1 MINDLKDKFDRA
13 GGMETLAQ
21 FTRAHVL
28 GYAALQTLL
37 QGTSQKSLEIVR
49 LSVSNRVQKKLRKKY
64 SAYIQEYLKRER
76 EKQAARAGQAAQGPQ
91 ATGAG
96 KAAQG
101 PQVTGAGQAPAA
113 AQPAKKPEAA
123 QAPATAQKLEAGLAP
138 GAEQKLETPQA
149 PAASQPAHKPGK
161 IWMFWSS
168 GEESAPPIARKCIAS
183 IRENLPDREVVVLS
197 EKTYRD
203 YVTFPSFIQEKIDR
217 GEMMKAHMADLLRLE
232 LLIRYGGTWI
242 DATVFCPG
250 GKIPA
255 YMLDSDLFLFQDLK
269 PGFDG
274 HCQRISNWMITARAG
289 NPVLKLTRALLYEY
303 WREHRKCEDY
313 FIFHHFFEMAID
325 AYPEEWGRVIPFSNA
340 APHILLLRL
349 FEPYDDAVWGAVRE
363 MTPFHKLSYKFDEA
377 KTQIPGTYYQEL
389 FGDEAG
395 RTANSGTGSSE
406 AGGAGSL

>member
-64 SAYIQEYLKRER
+64 SSYIQEYLKRER
-76 EKQAARAGQAAQGPQ
+76 EKQAARAG
-91 ATGAG
+91 
-96 KAAQG
+96 KALKEE
-101 PQVTGAGQAPAA
+101 
-113 AQPAKKPEAA
+113 QP
-123 QAPATAQKLEAGLAP
+123 GR
-138 GAEQKLETPQA
+138 
-149 PAASQPAHKPGK
+149 

-183 IRENLPDREVVVLS
+183 IRENLPDREVIVLS
-197 EKTYRD
+197 EENYRD
-203 YVTFPSFIQEKIDR
+203 YVTFPPFIQEKIDR

-303 WREHRKCEDY
+303 WREHKKCEDY

-395 RTANSGTGSSE
+395 RTVNSGAGSSE
-406 AGGAGSL
+406 AGGAESL

>member
-1 MINDLKDKFDRA
+1 MIQLKVTVTRKRFRIRHSREKSMINDLKDKFERA

-49 LSVSNRVQKKLRKKY
+49 LSVSNRVQKKLRRKY

-76 EKQAARAGQAAQGPQ
+76 EKAASREGRAPE
-91 ATGAG
+91 
-96 KAAQG
+96 
-101 PQVTGAGQAPAA
+101 A
-113 AQPAKKPEAA
+113 AQPAQTSGAA
-123 QAPATAQKLEAGLAP
+123 QAARKSS
-138 GAEQKLETPQA
+138 
-149 PAASQPAHKPGK
+149 AAQPAQASEATQAARTSGEERENRPGR

-168 GEESAPPIARKCIAS
+168 GEENAPAIVRKCIAS
-183 IRENLPDREVVVLS
+183 VRENLPGREIVVLS

-203 YVTFPSFIQEKIDR
+203 YVRFPSFIQDRIDR

-250 GKIPA
+250 GKIPS

-274 HCQRISNWMITARAG
+274 HCQRISNWMITARPG

-325 AYPEEWGRVIPFSNA
+325 AYPELWEKVIPFSNA

-349 FEPYDDAVWGAVRE
+349 FEPYDDAVWEAVRE
-363 MTPFHKLSYKFDEA
+363 MTPFHKLSYKFDEV
-377 KTQIPGTYYQEL
+377 KTQLPGTYYQKL
-389 FGDEAG
+389 FE
-395 RTANSGTGSSE
+395 S
-406 AGGAGSL
+406 

>member
-76 EKQAARAGQAAQGPQ
+76 EKQAARAGKAPEAMQGAQATEAGQKPEATQGAQATEAAQ
-91 ATGAG
+91 
-96 KAAQG
+96 
-101 PQVTGAGQAPAA
+101 
-113 AQPAKKPEAA
+113 KPEAA
-123 QAPATAQKLEAGLAP
+123 QQ
-138 GAEQKLETPQA
+138 
-149 PAASQPAHKPGK
+149 HKPGR

-183 IRENLPDREVVVLS
+183 IRENLPDREVIVLS
-197 EKTYRD
+197 EENYRD
-203 YVTFPSFIQEKIDR
+203 YVTFPPFIQEKIDR

-303 WREHRKCEDY
+303 WREHKKCEDY

-349 FEPYDDAVWGAVRE
+349 FEPYDEAVWEAVSE

-377 KTQIPGTYYQEL
+377 KTEIPGTYYQKL
-389 FGDEAG
+389 L
-395 RTANSGTGSSE
+395 GSE
-406 AGGAGSL
+406 GEESLQDGV

>member
-1 MINDLKDKFDRA
+1 
-13 GGMETLAQ
+13 METLAQ

-76 EKQAARAGQAAQGPQ
+76 EKQSARAGKAAQGPQ

-96 KAAQG
+96 K
-101 PQVTGAGQAPAA
+101 APAA

-123 QAPATAQKLEAGLAP
+123 QAPATAQKLEAGQAAQGP
-138 GAEQKLETPQA
+138 QATGAGQA

-325 AYPEEWGRVIPFSNA
+325 AYPEEWARVIPFSNA

-395 RTANSGTGSSE
+395 RTANSGAGSSE
-406 AGGAGSL
+406 AGGAESL

>member
-13 GGMETLAQ
+13 GGIETLAQ
-21 FTRAHVL
+21 FSRAHVL

-49 LSVSNRVQKKLRKKY
+49 LSVSNRVQKKLRRKY

-76 EKQAARAGQAAQGPQ
+76 EKQAAN
-91 ATGAG
+91 AG
-96 KAAQG
+96 KAAQ
-101 PQVTGAGQAPAA
+101 PAR
-113 AQPAKKPEAA
+113 
-123 QAPATAQKLEAGLAP
+123 
-138 GAEQKLETPQA
+138 
-149 PAASQPAHKPGK
+149 SPGK

-168 GEESAPPIARKCIAS
+168 GEENAPPIARKCIAS
-183 IRENLPDREVVVLS
+183 VRENLPEREVVVLS
-197 EKTYRD
+197 EETYRD
-203 YVTFPSFIQEKIDR
+203 YVTFPSFIQERIDR

-255 YMLDSDLFLFQDLK
+255 YMLDSELFLFQDLK

-303 WREHRKCEDY
+303 WREHKKCEDY

-325 AYPEEWGRVIPFSNA
+325 AYPEEWARVIPFSNA

-349 FEPYDDAVWGAVRE
+349 FEPYDDAVWEAVRE
-363 MTPFHKLSYKFDEA
+363 MTPFHKLRYKFDAA
-377 KTQIPGTYYQEL
+377 KTQIPGTYYQKL
-389 FGDEAG
+389 FG
-395 RTANSGTGSSE
+395 R
-406 AGGAGSL
+406 

>member
-64 SAYIQEYLKRER
+64 SSYIQEYLKRER
-76 EKQAARAGQAAQGPQ
+76 EKQAARAG
-91 ATGAG
+91 
-96 KAAQG
+96 KALKEE
-101 PQVTGAGQAPAA
+101 
-113 AQPAKKPEAA
+113 QP
-123 QAPATAQKLEAGLAP
+123 GR
-138 GAEQKLETPQA
+138 
-149 PAASQPAHKPGK
+149 

-183 IRENLPDREVVVLS
+183 IRENLPDREVIVLS
-197 EKTYRD
+197 EENYRD
-203 YVTFPSFIQEKIDR
+203 YVAFPPFIQEKIDR

-303 WREHRKCEDY
+303 WREHKKCEDY

-349 FEPYDDAVWGAVRE
+349 FEPYDEAVWEAVRE

-377 KTQIPGTYYQEL
+377 KTEIPGTYYQKL
-389 FGDEAG
+389 LG
-395 RTANSGTGSSE
+395 SE
-406 AGGAGSL
+406 AEDSLQDGV

>member
-76 EKQAARAGQAAQGPQ
+76 EKQSAR
-91 ATGAG
+91 AG

-101 PQVTGAGQAPAA
+101 PQATVAGKAPAA

-123 QAPATAQKLEAGLAP
+123 QAPATAQKPEAA
-138 GAEQKLETPQA
+138 QA
-149 PAASQPAHKPGK
+149 PAASQSAHKPGK

-395 RTANSGTGSSE
+395 RTANSGAGSSE
-406 AGGAGSL
+406 AGGADSL

>member
-76 EKQAARAGQAAQGPQ
+76 EKQSARAGKAAQGPQ

-96 KAAQG
+96 K
-101 PQVTGAGQAPAA
+101 APAA

-123 QAPATAQKLEAGLAP
+123 QAPATAQKLEAEP
-138 GAEQKLETPQA
+138 A

-325 AYPEEWGRVIPFSNA
+325 AYPELWEKVIPFSNA

-349 FEPYDDAVWGAVRE
+349 FEPYDDAVWEAVRE

-395 RTANSGTGSSE
+395 RTANSGAGSSE
-406 AGGAGSL
+406 AGGAESQ

>member
-1 MINDLKDKFDRA
+1 
-13 GGMETLAQ
+13 
-21 FTRAHVL
+21 
-28 GYAALQTLL
+28 
-37 QGTSQKSLEIVR
+37 
-49 LSVSNRVQKKLRKKY
+49 
-64 SAYIQEYLKRER
+64 
-76 EKQAARAGQAAQGPQ
+76 
-91 ATGAG
+91 
-96 KAAQG
+96 
-101 PQVTGAGQAPAA
+101 
-113 AQPAKKPEAA
+113 
-123 QAPATAQKLEAGLAP
+123 
-138 GAEQKLETPQA
+138 
-149 PAASQPAHKPGK
+149 
-161 IWMFWSS
+161 MFWSS

-183 IRENLPDREVVVLS
+183 IRENLPDREVIVLS
-197 EKTYRD
+197 EENYRD
-203 YVTFPSFIQEKIDR
+203 YVTFPPFIQEKIDR

-303 WREHRKCEDY
+303 WREHKKCEDY

-349 FEPYDDAVWGAVRE
+349 FEPYDEAVWEAVSE

-377 KTQIPGTYYQEL
+377 KTEIPGTYYQKL
-389 FGDEAG
+389 L
-395 RTANSGTGSSE
+395 GSE
-406 AGGAGSL
+406 GEESLQDGV

>member
-21 FTRAHVL
+21 FTRARVL

-76 EKQAARAGQAAQGPQ
+76 EKQAARAGKAAQGPQ
-91 ATGAG
+91 AIGAG
-96 KAAQG
+96 KA
-101 PQVTGAGQAPAA
+101 
-113 AQPAKKPEAA
+113 
-123 QAPATAQKLEAGLAP
+123 PATAP
-138 GAEQKLETPQA
+138 RQA

-197 EKTYRD
+197 ERTYRD

-349 FEPYDDAVWGAVRE
+349 FEPYDDAVWEAVRE

-395 RTANSGTGSSE
+395 RTADSGADSSE

>member
-1 MINDLKDKFDRA
+1 MINDLKDKFERA

-28 GYAALQTLL
+28 GYAALQTIL

-49 LSVSNRVQKKLRKKY
+49 LSVSNQVQKKLRKKY

-76 EKQAARAGQAAQGPQ
+76 EKQAAHAGKAPKAAQGAQ
-91 ATGAG
+91 ATGAAQARAAARKP
-96 KAAQG
+96 KAAQ
-101 PQVTGAGQAPAA
+101 
-113 AQPAKKPEAA
+113 
-123 QAPATAQKLEAGLAP
+123 
-138 GAEQKLETPQA
+138 EQK
-149 PAASQPAHKPGK
+149 PGR

-168 GEESAPPIARKCIAS
+168 GEENAPPIARKCIAS
-183 IRENLPDREVVVLS
+183 VRENLPEREVVVLS
-197 EKTYRD
+197 EETYRE

-255 YMLDSDLFLFQDLK
+255 YMLDSELFLFQDLK

-303 WREHRKCEDY
+303 WREHKKCEDY

-325 AYPEEWGRVIPFSNA
+325 AYPEEWARVIPFSNA

-349 FEPYDDAVWGAVRE
+349 FEPYDDAVWEAVRE

-389 FGDEAG
+389 FGSEAG
-395 RTANSGTGSSE
+395 RPANCEASGSE
-406 AGGAGSL
+406 AGGADSP

>member
-1 MINDLKDKFDRA
+1 MINDLKDKFERA

-21 FTRAHVL
+21 FKRAHVL

-49 LSVSNRVQKKLRKKY
+49 LSVSNRVQKKLRRKY

-76 EKQAARAGQAAQGPQ
+76 ERTAAREERAPEAAPPAQASGAAQAAR
-91 ATGAG
+91 T
-96 KAAQG
+96 
-101 PQVTGAGQAPAA
+101 
-113 AQPAKKPEAA
+113 
-123 QAPATAQKLEAGLAP
+123 P
-138 GAEQKLETPQA
+138 GEKRENR
-149 PAASQPAHKPGK
+149 PGR

-168 GEESAPPIARKCIAS
+168 GEENAPVIVRKCIAS
-183 IRENLPDREVVVLS
+183 VRENLPGREIVVLS

-203 YVTFPSFIQEKIDR
+203 YVKFPSFIQDRIDR

-250 GKIPA
+250 GKIPS

-274 HCQRISNWMITARAG
+274 HCQRISNWMITAQPG
-289 NPVLKLTRALLYEY
+289 NPVLKMTRALLYEY

-325 AYPEEWGRVIPFSNA
+325 AYPELWEKVIPFSNA

-349 FEPYDDAVWGAVRE
+349 FEPYDDAVWEAVRE
-363 MTPFHKLSYKFDEA
+363 MTPFHKLSYKFDEV
-377 KTQIPGTYYQEL
+377 KTQLPGTYYQKL
-389 FGDEAG
+389 FE
-395 RTANSGTGSSE
+395 S
-406 AGGAGSL
+406 

>member
-76 EKQAARAGQAAQGPQ
+76 EKQSAR
-91 ATGAG
+91 AG

-101 PQVTGAGQAPAA
+101 PQVTGAGQAPAT
-113 AQPAKKPEAA
+113 AQKLETP
-123 QAPATAQKLEAGLAP
+123 QAPATAQKLEAGQAY
-138 GAEQKLETPQA
+138 AAAQKPEAGQA
-149 PAASQPAHKPGK
+149 PAVSQPAHKPGK

-197 EKTYRD
+197 EETYRD

-325 AYPEEWGRVIPFSNA
+325 AYPEEWARVIPFSNA

-349 FEPYDDAVWGAVRE
+349 FEPYDDAVWEAVRE

-395 RTANSGTGSSE
+395 RTANSGAGSSE

>member
-76 EKQAARAGQAAQGPQ
+76 EKQSARAGKAAQGPQ

-96 KAAQG
+96 Q
-101 PQVTGAGQAPAA
+101 
-113 AQPAKKPEAA
+113 
-123 QAPATAQKLEAGLAP
+123 AP
-138 GAEQKLETPQA
+138 GA
-149 PAASQPAHKPGK
+149 SQSAHKPGK

-325 AYPEEWGRVIPFSNA
+325 AYPEEWARVIPFSNA

-349 FEPYDDAVWGAVRE
+349 FEPYDDAVWEAVRE

-395 RTANSGTGSSE
+395 RTANSGAGSSE
-406 AGGAGSL
+406 AGGAESQ

>member
-232 LLIRYGGTWI
+232 LLIR
-242 DATVFCPG
+242 
-250 GKIPA
+250 
-255 YMLDSDLFLFQDLK
+255 
-269 PGFDG
+269 
-274 HCQRISNWMITARAG
+274 
-289 NPVLKLTRALLYEY
+289 
-303 WREHRKCEDY
+303 
-313 FIFHHFFEMAID
+313 
-325 AYPEEWGRVIPFSNA
+325 
-340 APHILLLRL
+340 
-349 FEPYDDAVWGAVRE
+349 
-363 MTPFHKLSYKFDEA
+363 
-377 KTQIPGTYYQEL
+377 
-389 FGDEAG
+389 
-395 RTANSGTGSSE
+395 
-406 AGGAGSL
+406 

>member
-49 LSVSNRVQKKLRKKY
+49 LSVSNRVQKKLRRKY

-76 EKQAARAGQAAQGPQ
+76 EKQAARAGKAPKAAQGPQAAGAGKALAAAKKLEAEPALATAQKLESGQAAQGPQ
-91 ATGAG
+91 AAGAG
-96 KAAQG
+96 K
-101 PQVTGAGQAPAA
+101 APAA
-113 AQPAKKPEAA
+113 AQA
-123 QAPATAQKLEAGLAP
+123 
-138 GAEQKLETPQA
+138 
-149 PAASQPAHKPGK
+149 AHKPGR

-183 IRENLPDREVVVLS
+183 VRENLSDREVVVLS

-377 KTQIPGTYYQEL
+377 LTQIPGTYYQEL
-389 FGDEAG
+389 FG
-395 RTANSGTGSSE
+395 R
-406 AGGAGSL
+406 

>member
-49 LSVSNRVQKKLRKKY
+49 LSVSNRVQKKLRRKY

-76 EKQAARAGQAAQGPQ
+76 EKQAARAGKAAQGPQ
-91 ATGAG
+91 AAGAGKALAVAKKLEAEPALATAQKLESG

-101 PQVTGAGQAPAA
+101 PQAAGAGQA
-113 AQPAKKPEAA
+113 
-123 QAPATAQKLEAGLAP
+123 QA
-138 GAEQKLETPQA
+138 
-149 PAASQPAHKPGK
+149 AHKPGR

-183 IRENLPDREVVVLS
+183 VRENLPDREVVVLS

-203 YVTFPSFIQEKIDR
+203 YVTFPSFILEKIDR

-313 FIFHHFFEMAID
+313 FIFHHFFEMSID
-325 AYPEEWGRVIPFSNA
+325 AYPEEWARVIPFSNA

-349 FEPYDDAVWGAVRE
+349 FEPYDDAVWEAVRE

-395 RTANSGTGSSE
+395 RTANSGSGSSE

>member
-21 FTRAHVL
+21 FTRARVL

-91 ATGAG
+91 AT
-96 KAAQG
+96 
-101 PQVTGAGQAPAA
+101 VAGQAPAV
-113 AQPAKKPEAA
+113 
-123 QAPATAQKLEAGLAP
+123 
-138 GAEQKLETPQA
+138 
-149 PAASQPAHKPGK
+149 SQPAHKPGK

-197 EKTYRD
+197 ERTYRD

-349 FEPYDDAVWGAVRE
+349 FEPYDDAVWEAVRE

-395 RTANSGTGSSE
+395 RTADSGADSSE

>member
-76 EKQAARAGQAAQGPQ
+76 EKQSARAGKAAQGPQATGAGLAAQGPQ

-96 KAAQG
+96 KAPATAQK
-101 PQVTGAGQAPAA
+101 PEAGQAPAS
-113 AQPAKKPEAA
+113 
-123 QAPATAQKLEAGLAP
+123 
-138 GAEQKLETPQA
+138 
-149 PAASQPAHKPGK
+149 SQPAHTPGR

-325 AYPEEWGRVIPFSNA
+325 AYPEEWARVIPFSNA

-395 RTANSGTGSSE
+395 RTANSGSGSSE
-406 AGGAGSL
+406 AGGAESL

>member
-37 QGTSQKSLEIVR
+37 QGTTQKSLEIVR

-76 EKQAARAGQAAQGPQ
+76 EKQSARAGKAAQGPQ
-91 ATGAG
+91 ATGAE
-96 KAAQG
+96 
-101 PQVTGAGQAPAA
+101 P
-113 AQPAKKPEAA
+113 
-123 QAPATAQKLEAGLAP
+123 
-138 GAEQKLETPQA
+138 A
-149 PAASQPAHKPGK
+149 PAASQSAHKPGK

-325 AYPEEWGRVIPFSNA
+325 AYPEEWARVIPFSNA

-349 FEPYDDAVWGAVRE
+349 FEPYDDAVWEAVRE

-395 RTANSGTGSSE
+395 RTADSGAGSSE
-406 AGGAGSL
+406 AGGADSL

>member
-1 MINDLKDKFDRA
+1 
-13 GGMETLAQ
+13 
-21 FTRAHVL
+21 
-28 GYAALQTLL
+28 
-37 QGTSQKSLEIVR
+37 
-49 LSVSNRVQKKLRKKY
+49 
-64 SAYIQEYLKRER
+64 
-76 EKQAARAGQAAQGPQ
+76 
-91 ATGAG
+91 
-96 KAAQG
+96 
-101 PQVTGAGQAPAA
+101 
-113 AQPAKKPEAA
+113 
-123 QAPATAQKLEAGLAP
+123 
-138 GAEQKLETPQA
+138 
-149 PAASQPAHKPGK
+149 
-161 IWMFWSS
+161 MFWSS
-168 GEESAPPIARKCIAS
+168 GEENAPPIARKCIAS
-183 IRENLPDREVVVLS
+183 VRENLPEREIVVLS
-197 EKTYRD
+197 EKTCRD
-203 YVTFPSFIQEKIDR
+203 YVKFPSFIQDRIDR

-303 WREHRKCEDY
+303 WRKHRKCEDY

-349 FEPYDDAVWGAVRE
+349 FEPYDEAVWEAVSE

-377 KTQIPGTYYQEL
+377 KTEIPGTYYQKL
-389 FGDEAG
+389 L
-395 RTANSGTGSSE
+395 GSE
-406 AGGAGSL
+406 GEESLQDGV

>member
-76 EKQAARAGQAAQGPQ
+76 EKQSARAGKAPKAAQGPQ

-96 KAAQG
+96 KAPATAQG
-101 PQVTGAGQAPAA
+101 PQATGAGQAPAA
-113 AQPAKKPEAA
+113 
-123 QAPATAQKLEAGLAP
+123 
-138 GAEQKLETPQA
+138 
-149 PAASQPAHKPGK
+149 SQSAHKSGK

-325 AYPEEWGRVIPFSNA
+325 AYPEEWARVIPFSNA

>member
-76 EKQAARAGQAAQGPQ
+76 EKQSAR
-91 ATGAG
+91 AG

-113 AQPAKKPEAA
+113 
-123 QAPATAQKLEAGLAP
+123 
-138 GAEQKLETPQA
+138 
-149 PAASQPAHKPGK
+149 SQPAHTPGR

-242 DATVFCPG
+242 DATVFCLG

-325 AYPEEWGRVIPFSNA
+325 AYPEEWARVIPFSNA

-395 RTANSGTGSSE
+395 RTANSGAGSSE